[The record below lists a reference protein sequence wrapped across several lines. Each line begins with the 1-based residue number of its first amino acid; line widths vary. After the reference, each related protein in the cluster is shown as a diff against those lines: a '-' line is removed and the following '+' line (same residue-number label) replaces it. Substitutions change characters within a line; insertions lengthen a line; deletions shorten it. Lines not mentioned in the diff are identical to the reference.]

1 MKMMSRNIFLVVV
14 KVIHVRRTLSVLDWV
29 HLVPLFFVMFNFCLI
44 LSLLRKTSGEHFWV
58 QMWIRRK
65 DEDFSRFLFLVVT
78 YRHLRVYAGLSNKN
92 VLFYVII
99 TSHESSACQMS
110 EVRITNLFLHYKP
123 LNVQKHSGKE
133 RLLLFFFW
141 LLTSGAALLS
151 GSEIIMFLHQ
161 ATVNKRNI
169 FCVLWLQSSSNNLL
183 ENQWC

>member
-44 LSLLRKTSGEHFWV
+44 LSLLRKTSEEHFWV

-110 EVRITNLFLHYKP
+110 EVRITVECPKTFWKRT
-123 LNVQKHSGKE
+123 SSS
-133 RLLLFFFW
+133 FF
-141 LLTSGAALLS
+141 LLTIDIRSCSSQWIWDHHVFTPGNSKQTQYLLCPVITEFFQQLVGES
-151 GSEIIMFLHQ
+151 VMLKH
-161 ATVNKRNI
+161 AM
-169 FCVLWLQSSSNNLL
+169 
-183 ENQWC
+183 